1 MAEATNSKCGSS
13 LCRLSQKFDKEAAC
27 TSRLCPSKSKLTEAC
42 FHETP
47 IPFAGDS
54 SLTLSNGTK
63 IKLKSN
69 FVVDGTLPAGS
80 QWQTLPIP
88 STSQLGMEPKGIPGT
103 AFQFEPPCYEPT
115 LPTGLSQGRC
125 SGEWTPNIT

>member
-1 MAEATNSKCGSS
+1 MPLTVDRCREQLWTARTNHGGGF
-13 LCRLSQKFDKEAAC
+13 QY
-27 TSRLCPSKSKLTEAC
+27 RLCPSKSKLTEAC

-69 FVVDGTLPAGS
+69 FVVDGTLPAG
-80 QWQTLPIP
+80 
-88 STSQLGMEPKGIPGT
+88 
-103 AFQFEPPCYEPT
+103 
-115 LPTGLSQGRC
+115 
-125 SGEWTPNIT
+125 